1 MTITI
6 TTKQI
11 LKILYLLSWI
21 LFVGICIEAG
31 GFIFNAFFTLVINPI
46 DARHFWQE
54 IDLSDLY
61 AYDRGHFLAQTLAIS
76 IVAVLRA
83 CLFYLIIKLLHDD
96 KLNMTLPFSKEVGR
110 FISRMAYIA
119 LLIGLFSWWGAKYS
133 EWLIKQGVK
142 MPGIQYLR
150 LAGADVWLFM
160 SVTLYVIAQIFK
172 RGMEIQSENDLTV

>member
-6 TTKQI
+6 TTRQI
-11 LKILYLLSWI
+11 LKILYFFSWI

-46 DARHFWQE
+46 DAKYFWRE
-54 IDLSDLY
+54 VDLSSLY
-61 AYDRGHFLAQTLAIS
+61 AYDHGHFFAETFAIC

-83 CLFYLIIKLLHDD
+83 WLFYLIIKLLHDD
-96 KLNMTLPFSKEVGR
+96 KLNMTKPFSGEVAR
-110 FISRMAYIA
+110 FISKMAYIA
-119 LLIGLFSWWGAKYS
+119 LLIGLFSWWGMKYS
-133 EWLIKQGVK
+133 EWLTKKGVI

-172 RGMEIQSENDLTV
+172 RGTEIQSENDLTV

>member
-1 MTITI
+1 MPITI
-6 TTKQI
+6 TTPQI
-11 LKILYLLSWI
+11 LRILYVLSWI

-31 GFIFNAFFTLVINPI
+31 GFIFNAFFTLVLNPI
-46 DARHFWQE
+46 GAKHFWQE
-54 IDLSDLY
+54 IDLSALY
-61 AYDRGHFLAQTLAIS
+61 AYDRGHFFAETLAIS

-83 CLFYLIIKLLHDD
+83 CLFYLIIKLLHD
-96 KLNMTLPFSKEVGR
+96 KLNMAQPFSTEVGR
-110 FISRMAYIA
+110 FISKMAYIT

-160 SVTLYVIAQIFK
+160 SVTLYIIAQIFK
-172 RGMEIQSENDLTV
+172 RGTEIQSENDLTV